1 MTSNVGARNIESM
14 HPIGFATEFS
24 TDPES
29 IYKKMKTTVMDE
41 LKKTFRPEFLN
52 RLDDIIVFKHLL
64 KEELYK
70 ILDLMIKDL
79 GKRIHEKSMEL
90 ELSDEVKEKLVK
102 DGYSQAYGAR
112 PMRRTLQKLIEDAL
126 AEEML
131 SGKFKEGDKIRAT
144 LIHKDKLPE
153 GASIAKIDTSASI
166 QPYAAKDQK
175 DDGMVI
181 VFEKV
186 GTVEIKKKYEKKDD
200 PPKVISTSLPEP
212 PKEAAKAGS

>member
-1 MTSNVGARNIESM
+1 
-14 HPIGFATEFS
+14 
-24 TDPES
+24 
-29 IYKKMKTTVMDE
+29 
-41 LKKTFRPEFLN
+41 
-52 RLDDIIVFKHLL
+52 
-64 KEELYK
+64 
-70 ILDLMIKDL
+70 MIKDL

-166 QPYAAKDQK
+166 QPHAPKDQK

-181 VFEKV
+181 VFEKI
-186 GTVEIKKKYEKKDD
+186 GTVEIKKKYEFKDLPRLD
-200 PPKVISTSLPEP
+200 PPKGE
-212 PKEAAKAGS
+212 PKEPAKAGS